1 MSYDVIDR
9 LPTLDEFTAVTGAV
23 GWRHAY
29 DVDALPVSLA
39 RSLHAVVAVHE
50 GEVVGVGRVIGDGAI
65 YFYLHDI
72 AVLPEHQGRGVG
84 RAIVT
89 ALERWIATQAG
100 PRSFVGLFA
109 AGDSMRLYSTFGYR
123 AHPDMTGVF
132 RVGPYQ
138 AAGNGGARPKG
149 RAPSR
154 RGDAGRSPD

>member
-9 LPTLDEFTAVTGAV
+9 LPTLDEFIAVTSAV
-23 GWRHAY
+23 GWQLAY
-29 DVDALPVSLA
+29 DADALPVSLA
-39 RSLHAVVAVHE
+39 RSLHAVVAVHG
-50 GEVVGVGRVIGDGAI
+50 GEVVGVGRVLGDGAI

-109 AGDSMRLYSTFGYR
+109 AGDTKRLYKSFGYR
-123 AHPDMTGVF
+123 KDPEMTGMY
-132 RVGPYQ
+132 RVGPY
-138 AAGNGGARPKG
+138 
-149 RAPSR
+149 RA
-154 RGDAGRSPD
+154 

>member
-9 LPTLDEFTAVTGAV
+9 MPTLDEFTAVTGAV
-23 GWRHAY
+23 GWQHAY

-39 RSLHAVVAVHE
+39 RSLHGVVAVHE

-109 AGDSMRLYSTFGYR
+109 AGDSMRLYATFGYR
-123 AHPDMTGVF
+123 QHADMTGVF
-132 RVGPYQ
+132 RVGPYR
-138 AAGNGGARPKG
+138 APAGPKAK
-149 RAPSR
+149 APSR
-154 RGDAGRSPD
+154 RGGAGRSPE